1 MPESSRRQ
9 RHRVAHVWPEVGTL
23 LEGSFQG
30 QLFTAVI
37 VNAPKLKSGRAI
49 FVTSGFAKGEFRSM
63 TAAME
68 AVTATQRQKL
78 GHPKSKKGLPG
89 SGWDFWKWVRP
100 RRATA

>member
-1 MPESSRRQ
+1 MSESPRRQ
-9 RHRVAHVWPEVGTL
+9 RHRVAHAWPEVGTL
-23 LEGSFQG
+23 LEGSFHG
-30 QLFTAVI
+30 QVFTAVV

-49 FVTSGFAKGEFRSM
+49 FVTSGQAKGEFRSM

-89 SGWDFWKWVRP
+89 SGWDFWKTVQP
-100 RRATA
+100 MRATA